1 MKGRSGITIMMSIKN
16 NKKRAIHELSLQELF
31 PKTLTDTSCTYID
44 KGREVWVVTEMCA
57 EYLETAVDTVV
68 VLDENK
74 KPIGIVGG
82 YEILSQF
89 RRNPTRDFQYET
101 KIEQIMFKDFPQ
113 VQKETIF
120 KDLIEKWKYTRRA
133 FAVIANGSE
142 GYSPVSARKM
152 LEIGKKIKTNIT
164 VSSMTK
170 KKEIITFQ
178 RDDSLGKILNLMYE
192 HNTRKL
198 LLENTNQFISDR
210 IILGEISK
218 MLKLPAN
225 PSESFLD
232 MPATMFKLEYIKVI
246 QDLNLSQLCIIMDKM
261 DHPYVNHKD
270 IIVTPWDVCLALMSE
285 SLTEDH
291 MELSTIEHR
300 RICPHCGKEI

>member
-1 MKGRSGITIMMSIKN
+1 
-16 NKKRAIHELSLQELF
+16 
-31 PKTLTDTSCTYID
+31 
-44 KGREVWVVTEMCA
+44 MCA
-57 EYLETAVDTVV
+57 EYLESAVDSIV

-82 YEILSQF
+82 YDILDHF

-101 KIEQIMFKDFPQ
+101 KIEQIMFEDFPQ

-133 FAVIANGSE
+133 FAVIANVSE
-142 GYSPVSARKM
+142 GYSPISARKM
-152 LEIGKKIKTNIT
+152 LEIGKKIKTDIS
-164 VSSMTK
+164 VSSIAN

-210 IILGEISK
+210 IILGEIAK
-218 MLKLPAN
+218 MLRLTAN

-246 QDLNLSQLCIIMDKM
+246 RDLNLSQLCIIMDKM

-291 MELSTIEHR
+291 MELSTIKHR
-300 RICPHCGKEI
+300 RICPHCGREI

>member
-1 MKGRSGITIMMSIKN
+1 MISITD

-44 KGREVWVVTEMCA
+44 KGREVGVAIEMCA
-57 EYLETAVDTVV
+57 EYLESAVDSIV
-68 VLDENK
+68 VLDEGN

-82 YEILSQF
+82 YDILDHF

-101 KIEQIMFKDFPQ
+101 KVEQIMFEDFPQ

-133 FAVIANGSE
+133 FAVIANVYE
-142 GYSPVSARKM
+142 GYSPISARKM
-152 LEIGKKIKTNIT
+152 LEIGKKIKTDIS
-164 VSSMTK
+164 VSSMVK
-170 KKEIITFQ
+170 RKEIITFK

-198 LLENTNQFISDR
+198 LIENTNQFISDR
-210 IILGEISK
+210 IILGEIAK

-225 PSESFLD
+225 TSESFLD
-232 MPATMFKLEYIKVI
+232 MPATMFRLEYIKAI
-246 QDLNLSQLCIIMDKM
+246 RDLNLSELCIMMDKM
-261 DHPYVNHKD
+261 DHPYVSHKD
-270 IIVTPWDVCLALMSE
+270 SIVTPWDVCLALMSE

-291 MELSTIEHR
+291 MGLSTIEHR
-300 RICPHCGKEI
+300 RICPHCGKEM